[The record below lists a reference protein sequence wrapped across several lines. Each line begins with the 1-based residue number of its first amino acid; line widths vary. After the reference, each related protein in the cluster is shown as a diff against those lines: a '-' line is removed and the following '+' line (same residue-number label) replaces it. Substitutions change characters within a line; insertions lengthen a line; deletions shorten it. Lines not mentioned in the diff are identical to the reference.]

1 MELGWELSHEER
13 MLGMGSAPDR
23 AEQSASLGEEGEP
36 SSSRK
41 QGHQPVL
48 RGSGGGGAEVWG
60 SSRTLGPRSTG
71 PPGFGWGR
79 RQKGMKSHWS
89 GSICIV
95 NPQGTLA
102 SKETE
107 AQAEVKSFTQERLT
121 THYQAIIIKSGPG
134 AELGRPS

>member
-60 SSRTLGPRSTG
+60 VAKPWGQEALALLGLG
-71 PPGFGWGR
+71 
-79 RQKGMKSHWS
+79 
-89 GSICIV
+89 
-95 NPQGTLA
+95 
-102 SKETE
+102 
-107 AQAEVKSFTQERLT
+107 
-121 THYQAIIIKSGPG
+121 G
-134 AELGRPS
+134 AEDRRG